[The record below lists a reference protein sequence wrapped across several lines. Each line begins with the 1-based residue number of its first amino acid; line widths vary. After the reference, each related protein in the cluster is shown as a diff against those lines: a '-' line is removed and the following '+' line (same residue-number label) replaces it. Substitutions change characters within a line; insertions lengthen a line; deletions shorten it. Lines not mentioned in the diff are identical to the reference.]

1 MKEQRVGF
9 INEAGAPG
17 QFAGK
22 VRRWLNGVRLH
33 QRRKWS
39 ARSWRG
45 GEERLGGGPVKR
57 PDPLGLKCDTITSPR
72 RLVTTFITSNSY
84 RV

>member
-1 MKEQRVGF
+1 VAETHSDG
-9 INEAGAPG
+9 AGVVESG
-17 QFAGK
+17 
-22 VRRWLNGVRLH
+22 L
-33 QRRKWS
+33 
-39 ARSWRG
+39 
-45 GEERLGGGPVKR
+45 KR